1 MPARSLRLA
10 LVTAA
15 ASTAL
20 FVATPVVWAFPW
32 SIDMYRG
39 QNEQPLA
46 IAPRVMPQGTIPV
59 TGGEPP
65 MTGEEMAARERN
77 PLRPTPQNLARGKA
91 LFMTFCLP
99 CHGKG
104 GTGNG
109 AVAHLLRRKP
119 ANLLSDH
126 TRNLPDGYIY
136 GQIRDG
142 GKEAMPS
149 YNDAMSSHE
158 RWQVVLFVRQLQKAG
173 SQETAA
179 GK

>member
-20 FVATPVVWAFPW
+20 
-32 SIDMYRG
+32 
-39 QNEQPLA
+39 
-46 IAPRVMPQGTIPV
+46 
-59 TGGEPP
+59 
-65 MTGEEMAARERN
+65 
-77 PLRPTPQNLARGKA
+77 
-91 LFMTFCLP
+91 
-99 CHGKG
+99 
-104 GTGNG
+104 
-109 AVAHLLRRKP
+109 LLRRKP

-149 YNDAMSSHE
+149 YDDAMSSHE
-158 RWQVVLFVRQLQKAG
+158 RWEVVLFVRQLQKAS